1 MDEAAKS
8 RALVAPYTN
17 VSKLPY
23 TEPSAFGK
31 KAEKLK
37 C

>member
-1 MDEAAKS
+1 MDEAAEI
-8 RALVAPYTN
+8 RALIAPYTN
-17 VSKLPY
+17 VSNLPY

>member
-1 MDEAAKS
+1 MDEAAES
-8 RALVAPYTN
+8 RALIAPYTN
-17 VSKLPY
+17 VSNLPY

-31 KAEKLK
+31 KADKLK